1 MNIRNIQWS
10 TMRFRYILL
19 ATIFLAVF
27 ANAAYAAQEPKVD
40 SGDTAWVLASAAL
53 VMIMTP
59 ALGLFYGGMV
69 RKKNALSTIM
79 FSFAILALI
88 SVQWVLFGYSLAF
101 GPDVHGVIG
110 SLAWLELNGVG
121 QTPNTDYAATIPAL
135 AYMIFQAMFAIITV
149 ALISGAFVERIKF
162 KAFMVFSLL
171 WSTLVYDPIAH
182 WVWGAGG
189 WLHRLGVLD
198 FAGGTVVHISSGVS
212 ALAIAFVIGSRKG
225 YGKQAMEPH
234 NIPMVILGAA
244 LLWFGWFGFNGGSAV
259 ASNGLATSAF
269 VVTNTAAA
277 AAALMWILLSWYHK
291 RPSVLGAATG
301 GVVGLV
307 AITPASGFVKP
318 MAAIVI
324 GVVAAAISYYAM
336 LFRSKQNVDDS
347 LDVWACH
354 ALGGTWGAIAT
365 GIFATVAVNSAGANG
380 WFYGNTGQVTIQLTA
395 VAATWIYAFV
405 MTFVLAKIIDATIG
419 LRVTDKEESAGLDIS
434 QHAEKAYSWGVQD
447 KKIEATIRPEKLD
460 DVRKALEEKGF
471 VDMTMAEVKGR
482 GVDPRLKLDIIVDDK
497 DLETAVTTI
506 TKAAGTGQNGDYRIF
521 VSKGE
526 RGNEAI

>member
-1 MNIRNIQWS
+1 LLGINGGNMNVKNIQS
-10 TMRFRYILL
+10 IMRLKYILL
-19 ATIFLAVF
+19 ATMLLVVF
-27 ANAAYAAQEPKVD
+27 AGTAYAAEAPKVD
-40 SGDTAWVLASAAL
+40 SGDTAWVLASSAL

-110 SLAWLELNGVG
+110 SLEWLGLNGVG
-121 QTPNTDYAATIPAL
+121 QTPNADYAATIPAL

-149 ALISGAFVERIKF
+149 ALISGAFVDRIKF
-162 KAFMVFSLL
+162 SAFMVFSLL
-171 WSTLVYDPIAH
+171 WATLVYDPIAH

-189 WLHRLGVLD
+189 WLHNLGALD

-225 YGKQAMEPH
+225 YGKHAMEPH

-307 AITPASGFVKP
+307 AITPASGFVTP
-318 MAAIVI
+318 MAAIII
-324 GVVAAAISYYAM
+324 GVVAAVISYYAM

-354 ALGGTWGAIAT
+354 GLGGTWGAIAT
-365 GIFATVAVNSAGANG
+365 GIFATVAVNSVGANG
-380 WFYGNTGQVTIQLTA
+380 LLYGNPGQLTTQLIA
-395 VAATWIYAFV
+395 VGVTWVYAFV
-405 MTFVLAKIIDATIG
+405 MTVILAKIIDATIG
-419 LRVTDKEESAGLDIS
+419 LRVTDEEESIGLDIS
-434 QHAEKAYSWGVQD
+434 QHAEKAYS
-447 KKIEATIRPEKLD
+447 
-460 DVRKALEEKGF
+460 
-471 VDMTMAEVKGR
+471 
-482 GVDPRLKLDIIVDDK
+482 
-497 DLETAVTTI
+497 
-506 TKAAGTGQNGDYRIF
+506 
-521 VSKGE
+521 
-526 RGNEAI
+526 